1 MIGIDLVSCERITKL
16 KSKLGTRFLRRFL
29 TKREIKLAKNDAT
42 IAGFWALKEASAKA
56 LGCGICAQCG
66 FKDIR
71 IYKTKLGAPY
81 IKLSKRALKEYKKRT
96 NKTLKKRADASL
108 SHDGGM
114 AIAIVKL
121 SK

>member
-1 MIGIDLVSCERITKL
+1 MCSSDLERIAKL

-96 NKTLKKRADASL
+96 NKALKKRAYASL